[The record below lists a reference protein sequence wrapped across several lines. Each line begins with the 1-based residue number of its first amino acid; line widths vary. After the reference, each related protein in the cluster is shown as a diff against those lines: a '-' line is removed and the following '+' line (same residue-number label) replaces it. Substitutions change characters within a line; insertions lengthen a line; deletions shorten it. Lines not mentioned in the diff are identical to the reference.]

1 VSRVGLAVNPSP
13 PDEPEA
19 RCWSVDD
26 DAAIAEAAR
35 RIEALTAAK
44 AEQVAA

>member
-1 VSRVGLAVNPSP
+1 MNIGLAVNPSP

-19 RCWSVDD
+19 RCWSVED

-35 RIEALTAAK
+35 RIEAHYAAK
-44 AEQVAA
+44 AEQVVA